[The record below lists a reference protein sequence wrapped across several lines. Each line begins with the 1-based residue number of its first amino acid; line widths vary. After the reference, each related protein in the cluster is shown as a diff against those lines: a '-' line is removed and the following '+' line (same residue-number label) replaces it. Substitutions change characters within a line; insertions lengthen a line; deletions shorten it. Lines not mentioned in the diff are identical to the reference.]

1 MIRYW
6 TILLALAFSLSAAT
20 IQLFLKDG
28 TSQKVKEYQVV
39 DDRVKYLSA
48 ERGEWE
54 EIPKDLVD
62 FAKTEGAVK
71 AALQADEAETKAE
84 VEEKLAEREARREV
98 RSVPQEPGAY
108 YVDAAGKIVPL
119 KLAESKLV
127 TNKRRA
133 LLTVLSPIPAFA
145 GKATVE
151 IEGTQSNFK
160 VSEDRPNFYFRLAK
174 EERMELVRLKLNPKK
189 IARVVQNLDIL
200 PVVKEIVTNMEIVET
215 FRRQVGEGLYKV
227 WPTES
232 MEAGEY
238 ALLEYTEGKSAPVI
252 FDFSRQ

>member
-232 MEAGEY
+232 IEAGEY
-238 ALLEYTEGKSAPVI
+238 ALLEYTEGKSAPII

>member
-108 YVDAAGKIVPL
+108 YVDSSGKIVPL

-232 MEAGEY
+232 IEAGEY
-238 ALLEYTEGKSAPVI
+238 ALLEYTEGKSAPII

>member
-1 MIRYW
+1 MIRFW
-6 TILLALAFSLSAAT
+6 TILLAVAFSLSAAT

-39 DDRVKYLSA
+39 GDRVKYLSA

-62 FAKTEGAVK
+62 FARTEGVVK
-71 AALQADEAETKAE
+71 AAQQADEAETKAE
-84 VEEKLAEREARREV
+84 AEEKSAEREARREV
-98 RSVPQEPGAY
+98 RSIPQEPGAY
-108 YVDAAGKIVPL
+108 YVDAAGKISSL

-189 IARVVQNLDIL
+189 IARVVQNLDII
-200 PVVKEIVTNMEIVET
+200 PVVKEILTNMEIVET

-232 MEAGEY
+232 LEAGEY
-238 ALLEYTEGKSAPVI
+238 ALVEYTEGQSAPVI
-252 FDFSRQ
+252 YDFSRQ

>member
-1 MIRYW
+1 MIRFW
-6 TILLALAFSLSAAT
+6 TILLAVAFSLCAAT

-28 TSQKVKEYQVV
+28 TSQKVKEYKVV
-39 DDRVKYLSA
+39 GDRVAYLSA

-54 EIPKDLVD
+54 EIPKELVD
-62 FAKTEGAVK
+62 FAKTEGVVK
-71 AALQADEAETKAE
+71 DAQQADDAETKVEA
-84 VEEKLAEREARREV
+84 EEKLAEREARREI
-98 RSVPQEPGAY
+98 RSIPQEPGAY
-108 YVDAAGKIVPL
+108 YVDAAGKMIPL

-151 IEGTQSNFK
+151 IEGTKSNFK

-232 MEAGEY
+232 IEAGEY

-252 FDFSRQ
+252 FDFSRR

>member
-1 MIRYW
+1 MIRFW
-6 TILLALAFSLSAAT
+6 TILLAVAFSLSAAT

-39 DDRVKYLSA
+39 GDRVKYLSA

-62 FAKTEGAVK
+62 FAKTEGVVK
-71 AALQADEAETKAE
+71 AAQQADEAETKAE

-232 MEAGEY
+232 IEAGEY